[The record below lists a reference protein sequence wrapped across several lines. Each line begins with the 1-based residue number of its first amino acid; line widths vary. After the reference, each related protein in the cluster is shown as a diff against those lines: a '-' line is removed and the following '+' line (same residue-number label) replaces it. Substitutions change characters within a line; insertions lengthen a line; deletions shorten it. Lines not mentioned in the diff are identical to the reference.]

1 MADHRQI
8 PATWLAHL
16 EGEGARIDESGNIR
30 FPADSSGD
38 AMLAPLTHLA
48 SIRVEGDDATEFL
61 DGQLSAA
68 IHSLPDGRCVLT
80 AWHDPKGRALTTFL
94 ILPDESGFTCLM
106 PADLVEQVLPKLKM
120 YVLRSHVDIQHRTD
134 QVAIGLFAGQGS
146 APNGLPLEGEA
157 GFRYWAGPESD
168 APGVWQAAREAG
180 MTPAGPEAW
189 RRHEI
194 LHAIPALNARASGL
208 FLPQFLG
215 LERLGGLSFKKGCYT
230 GQEVIARTHYLGK
243 VKQGLHTARCDRRA
257 EPATVIRDS
266 HDRKTGQVLDA
277 VPENDNTWR
286 LQLVLRDAEGPLY
299 LDDTESTPVVTD

>member
-1 MADHRQI
+1 MADRRQT

-16 EGEGARIDESGNIR
+16 EKEGARIDETGNIR
-30 FPADSSGD
+30 FPAESSGD
-38 AMLAPLTHLA
+38 AVLAPLAHLA
-48 SIRVEGDDATEFL
+48 TIRVEGEDATEFL

-68 IHSLPDGRCVLT
+68 IHSLPAGRCVLT

-106 PADLVEQVLPKLKM
+106 PADLVDPVLPKLKM
-120 YVLRSHVDIQHRTD
+120 YVLRSRVDIRHRAD
-134 QVAIGLFAGQGS
+134 QVAIGMFSDQTTVTEGV
-146 APNGLPLEGEA
+146 PLEGEP
-157 GFRYWAGPESD
+157 GFRYWAGPESE
-168 APGVWQAAREAG
+168 APTVWQAAREAG

-189 RRHEI
+189 RRREI

-208 FLPQFLG
+208 FLPQFLD

-243 VKQGLHTARCDRRA
+243 VKQGLHTARCDRRP
-257 EPATVIRDS
+257 EPATVIRD
-266 HDRKTGQVLDA
+266 HNDRKTGQVLDA

-286 LQLVLRDAEGPLY
+286 LQLVLRDAEGPLH
-299 LDDTESTPVVTD
+299 LDDTASTSVVTD